1 MDFGAADNGAM
12 IATRAVHF
20 AATATVTGTLVFR
33 AVVANPVLQSQEAV
47 AKPFRTQTL
56 RVAWISLAVAVISGL
71 TWVLLLTMSL
81 NGESLG
87 EAVMSGALRDV
98 LNLTQFGWVS
108 QIRLVLAIVLA
119 ICLTFERS
127 ALWRWLALAAAVGL
141 VASIAWTGHAASTPH
156 ELGYVHLAA
165 DALHVL
171 AAAAWI
177 GGLVSLVLLLAA
189 ISRLPPLPGAVLA
202 QDAARR
208 FSTLGMLS
216 AATLVLSGI
225 VNAWILVGSFRALLV
240 TEYGKILILKLV
252 IFAFMLAFAAVNRLW
267 LTPRLA
273 LPAATM
279 GQSDAL
285 RQLARNSTIE
295 IALGLVIFAV
305 VGLLG
310 TLHPAAHLVN

>member
-1 MDFGAADNGAM
+1 
-12 IATRAVHF
+12 
-20 AATATVTGTLVFR
+20 
-33 AVVANPVLQSQEAV
+33 
-47 AKPFRTQTL
+47 
-56 RVAWISLAVAVISGL
+56 
-71 TWVLLLTMSL
+71 
-81 NGESLG
+81 
-87 EAVMSGALRDV
+87 
-98 LNLTQFGWVS
+98 VS